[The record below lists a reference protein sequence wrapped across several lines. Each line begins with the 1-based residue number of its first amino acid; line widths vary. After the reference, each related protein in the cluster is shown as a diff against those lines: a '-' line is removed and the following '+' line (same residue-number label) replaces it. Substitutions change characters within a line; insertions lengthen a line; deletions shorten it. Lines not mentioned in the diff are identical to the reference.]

1 MALGR
6 VKTWVAGDVLTAAD
20 QNAEFN
26 NLLNNPISLISP
38 TTGAINFN
46 LQAHTNFVA
55 QGLTSDPAVAT
66 TGRLYLNTATK
77 QMSVDDGTIIRV
89 MPTVSATASL
99 PGSLITVSSSE
110 AQKYQIL
117 GMGTSGQVLVVTSSA
132 MAPAWGTVASVIV
145 TSSSVK
151 TATTLTASQ
160 LVVGAGTNII
170 DVLGSLGTTAQSL
183 RGNAGG
189 APTWATAPLGSG
201 VKGNSVY
208 WSDANTV
215 ANDTGWFNVRAYGAV
230 GDGTTD
236 DTTAINSAVTAALA
250 ASHGAVVYFP
260 PGRYRTSTGI
270 TVAMGAGGHPDGVGG
285 VTIQGAGVGSSELL
299 GDAGVTTLK
308 ILGEDRKS

>member
-20 QNAEFN
+20 QNAEFD
-26 NLLNNPISLISP
+26 NLLNNPVSLISP
-38 TTGAINFN
+38 TTGAIDFN

-99 PGSLITVSSSE
+99 PGSLVTVSSSE

-117 GMGTSGQVLVVTSSA
+117 GMGTSGQALVVTSSA
-132 MAPAWGTVASVIV
+132 MAPAWG
-145 TSSSVK
+145 
-151 TATTLTASQ
+151 
-160 LVVGAGTNII
+160 
-170 DVLGSLGTTAQSL
+170 
-183 RGNAGG
+183 
-189 APTWATAPLGSG
+189 TAPLGSG

-250 ASHGAVVYFP
+250 ASYGAVVYFP